1 MEPREYDFGGY
12 ATRYN
17 VKCSDGRTILPEAFK
32 DADGQKVPIVYHHIH
47 DDIENILGHAILE
60 NRADGMYAYCTLNN
74 SEKGQAAKE
83 VVKHGDVMSLSIYA
97 NKLKERAGSVLHG
110 VIREVSLVLSGA
122 NPGATIDTVA
132 FGHGDDFIPSETDV
146 IISSGISPDV
156 EPVVEHACAPAA
168 KDEKKK
174 LEHEDPATKEKDT
187 GMAQEKT
194 VQDVFDSMT
203 DEQKAVVDVLVGAA
217 IEGIQNGELDVED
230 GEMQQ
235 SGFGGSMSY
244 NVFENQG
251 EEYGEL
257 QHADVDLI
265 FDEMRR
271 GSSLKEAMLAH
282 SITNVEVL
290 FPEARV
296 ATPTPETITRQME
309 WVSEVLGSV
318 RKSPFSRV
326 KTTAINITADEARAK
341 GYIKGREKA
350 EEVIVA
356 LKRVTTP
363 QTIYKKQA
371 MDRDD
376 VVDIVDFDVIA
387 YINAEMRVMLN
398 EEVARAVLVGDGRS
412 SSSEDKINPLN
423 IRPIWGD
430 DALYVTNTVIEVAPA
445 ETDEDK
451 AKKLIDEII
460 KQRKNYKGS
469 GRPVAYLGTD
479 VLTLCRLI
487 KDSQGYRRYKTD
499 QELADDLRVAKIV
512 EVELFDG
519 LSRTDASKTYDLG
532 AVLVNL
538 MDYTLGADKGGE
550 VTNFEDFD
558 IDFNKH
564 KYLIETRVSGAL
576 TKPKSALT
584 FEFHKPTQ
592 G

>member
-122 NPGATIDTVA
+122 NPGATIDTIA

-156 EPVVEHACAPAA
+156 EPVVEHACAPAD

-326 KTTAINITADEARAK
+326 KTTAINVTADEARAK

-430 DALYVTNTVIEVAPA
+430 DALYVTNTVIEVAVT

-519 LSRTDASKTYDLG
+519 LSRTEALMTYDLG

-564 KYLIETRVSGAL
+564 KYLIETRVSGSL

-584 FEFHKPTQ
+584 FEFNKVVSS
-592 G
+592 

>member
-584 FEFHKPTQ
+584 FEFHKTT
-592 G
+592 

>member
-156 EPVVEHACAPAA
+156 EPVVEHACAPTA

-174 LEHEDPATKEKDT
+174 LEHEDPTTKEKDT

-217 IEGIQNGELDVED
+217 VEAAQNGELDIEDD

-235 SGFGGSMSY
+235 SGFGGYMSY

-423 IRPIWGD
+423 VRPIWGD
-430 DALYVTNTVIEVAPA
+430 DSLYVTNTIIEVAPN

-519 LSRTDASKTYDLG
+519 LSRTDAAVTYDLG

-538 MDYTLGADKGGE
+538 MDYTIGADKGGE

-584 FEFHKPTQ
+584 FEFNNVA
-592 G
+592 

>member
-363 QTIYKKQA
+363 QTFYKKQA

-430 DALYVTNTVIEVAPA
+430 DALYVTNTVIEVAPG
-445 ETDEDK
+445 ETDEDM
-451 AKKLIDEII
+451 AKKLIDEVI

-519 LSRTDASKTYDLG
+519 LSRTDALKTYDLG

-564 KYLIETRVSGAL
+564 KYLIETRVSGSL

-584 FEFHKPTQ
+584 FEFDKSAQ
-592 G
+592 S

>member
-326 KTTAINITADEARAK
+326 KTTAINITAEDARAK

-398 EEVARAVLVGDGRS
+398 EEVARAILVGDGRS

-430 DALYVTNTVIEVAPA
+430 DALYVTNTIIELAPDT
-445 ETDEDK
+445 TDEQK
-451 AKKLIDEII
+451 AMLLIDEII

-469 GRPVAYLGTD
+469 GRPVAHLGTD
-479 VLTLCRLI
+479 TLTLCRLI
-487 KDSQGYRRYKTD
+487 NDSQGYRRYKTD

-519 LSRTDASKTYDLG
+519 LSRTDASKTYELG

-584 FEFHKPTQ
+584 FEFHTPTN

>member
-47 DDIENILGHAILE
+47 DDIENILGHAVLE
-60 NRADGMYAYCTLNN
+60 NREDGMYAYCTLNN

-146 IISSGISPDV
+146 IISSGVSPDLN
-156 EPVVEHACAPAA
+156 PVVEHACGDKEQ
-168 KDEKKK
+168 KDEKK
-174 LEHEDPATKEKDT
+174 LEHEDPASKEKDS

-217 IEGIQNGELDVED
+217 VEAAQAGELDEDD

-235 SGFGGSMSY
+235 SGFGGSMSR
-244 NVFENQG
+244 NVFENQYD
-251 EEYGEL
+251 EYDAIE
-257 QHADVDLI
+257 HADIDVI
-265 FDEMRR
+265 FDEMKR
-271 GSSLKEAMLAH
+271 GSSLKEAMLQH

-430 DALYVTNTVIEVAPA
+430 DALYVTNTVISLDAGA
-445 ETDEDK
+445 TDEDK
-451 AKKLIDEII
+451 AKLLIDEII

-512 EVELFDG
+512 EVELMDG
-519 LSRTDASKTYDLG
+519 LSRTDASKTYALG

-584 FEFHKPTQ
+584 FEFFKA
-592 G
+592 GSE

>member
-217 IEGIQNGELDVED
+217 VEAVQNGELDMED

-244 NVFENQG
+244 NVFENT
-251 EEYGEL
+251 YGESDYIE
-257 QHADVDLI
+257 HADVDAI
-265 FDEMRR
+265 FDEMKR

-430 DALYVTNTVIEVAPA
+430 DALYVTNTVIEVAPD

-584 FEFHKPTQ
+584 FEFNTVA
-592 G
+592 

>member
-156 EPVVEHACAPAA
+156 EPVVEHACAPTA

-217 IEGIQNGELDVED
+217 IEGIQNGELDMED

-290 FPEARV
+290 FPEARL

-430 DALYVTNTVIEVAPA
+430 DALYVTNTVISLDAGA
-445 ETDEDK
+445 TDEDK
-451 AKKLIDEII
+451 AKLLIDEII

-512 EVELFDG
+512 EVELMDG

-584 FEFHKPTQ
+584 FEFNKAA
-592 G
+592 

>member
-47 DDIENILGHAILE
+47 DDIENILGHAILD

-271 GSSLKEAMLAH
+271 GSSLKAAMLAH

-326 KTTAINITADEARAK
+326 KTTAINITAEEARAK

-430 DALYVTNTVIEVAPA
+430 DALYVTNTVIEVAPG
-445 ETDEDK
+445 ETDEDM
-451 AKKLIDEII
+451 AKKLIDEVI

-519 LSRTDASKTYDLG
+519 LSRTDALKTYDLG

-564 KYLIETRVSGAL
+564 KYLIETRVSGSL

-584 FEFHKPTQ
+584 FEFDKSVQ
-592 G
+592 S

>member
-156 EPVVEHACAPAA
+156 EPVVEHACAPTA

-174 LEHEDPATKEKDT
+174 LEHEDPTTKEKDT

-217 IEGIQNGELDVED
+217 IEGIQNGELDMED

-235 SGFGGSMSY
+235 SGFGGYMSY

-326 KTTAINITADEARAK
+326 KTTAINITAEEARAK

-398 EEVARAVLVGDGRS
+398 EEVARAILVGDGRS

-430 DALYVTNTVIEVAPA
+430 DALYVTNTIIELAPDA
-445 ETDEDK
+445 TDEDK
-451 AKKLIDEII
+451 AKLLIDEII

-576 TKPKSALT
+576 VKPKSALT
-584 FEFHKPTQ
+584 FEFHKPTN

>member
-296 ATPTPETITRQME
+296 ATSTPETITRQME

-412 SSSEDKINPLN
+412 SSSENKINPLN

-430 DALYVTNTVIEVAPA
+430 DALYVTNTIIELAPGA
-445 ETDEDK
+445 TDEDK

>member
-430 DALYVTNTVIEVAPA
+430 DALYVTNTVIEVAPG
-445 ETDEDK
+445 ETDEDM
-451 AKKLIDEII
+451 AKKLIDEVI

-519 LSRTDASKTYDLG
+519 LSRTDALKTYDLG

-564 KYLIETRVSGAL
+564 KYLIETRVSGSL

-584 FEFHKPTQ
+584 FEFDKVTQ

>member
-174 LEHEDPATKEKDT
+174 LEHEDPETKEKDT
-187 GMAQEKT
+187 SMAQEKT

-235 SGFGGSMSY
+235 SGFGGYMSY

-512 EVELFDG
+512 EVELMDG
-519 LSRTDASKTYDLG
+519 LSRTDALKTYTLG

-584 FEFHKPTQ
+584 FEFFDSASE
-592 G
+592 

>member
-156 EPVVEHACAPAA
+156 EPVVEHACAPTA

-174 LEHEDPATKEKDT
+174 LEHEDPTTKEKDT

-217 IEGIQNGELDVED
+217 VEAAQNGELDIEDD

-235 SGFGGSMSY
+235 SGFGGYMSY

-430 DALYVTNTVIEVAPA
+430 DSLYVTNTIIKVAPN

-519 LSRTDASKTYDLG
+519 LSRTDAAVTYDLG

-538 MDYTLGADKGGE
+538 MDYTIGADKGGE

-584 FEFHKPTQ
+584 FEFNKVA
-592 G
+592 

>member
-146 IISSGISPDV
+146 IISSGVSPDLN
-156 EPVVEHACAPAA
+156 PVVEHSCGNKEQ
-168 KDEKKK
+168 KDEKK
-174 LEHEDPATKEKDT
+174 LEHEDPANKEKDY

-217 IEGIQNGELDVED
+217 VEAAQAGELDEDD

-235 SGFGGSMSY
+235 SGFGGSMSR
-244 NVFENQG
+244 NVFENRYD
-251 EEYGEL
+251 EYDAIE
-257 QHADVDLI
+257 HADIDVI
-265 FDEMRR
+265 FDEMKR
-271 GSSLKEAMLAH
+271 GSSLKEAMLQH

-412 SSSEDKINPLN
+412 PSSEDKINPLN
-423 IRPIWGD
+423 VRPIWGD
-430 DALYVTNTVIEVAPA
+430 DALYVTNTVISLDAGA
-445 ETDEDK
+445 TDEDK
-451 AKKLIDEII
+451 AKLLIDEII

-512 EVELFDG
+512 EVELMDG
-519 LSRTDASKTYDLG
+519 LSRTDASKTYALG

-584 FEFHKPTQ
+584 FEFSAS
-592 G
+592 